1 MDTEPKW
8 TLNWSELKQYFNCPL
23 PVEVPTFWLSSS
35 NSKIHWNSS
44 VHRFFVFLIASPFFD
59 DPHLYPD
66 FSQVDLQL
74 IQSPATRATSR
85 RTMSLGRG
93 GLGRAEHD
101 GFGAA
106 GGLRLAAE
114 SRDHLYGGCHGHPLV
129 EVRKTWGKQPFF
141 GGNLRF

>member
-1 MDTEPKW
+1 M
-8 TLNWSELKQYFNCPL
+8 
-23 PVEVPTFWLSSS
+23 
-35 NSKIHWNSS
+35 
-44 VHRFFVFLIASPFFD
+44 IASPFFD

-129 EVRKTWGKQPFF
+129 EVRKT
-141 GGNLRF
+141 

>member
-1 MDTEPKW
+1 MEFH
-8 TLNWSELKQYFNCPL
+8 LFI
-23 PVEVPTFWLSSS
+23 V
-35 NSKIHWNSS
+35 
-44 VHRFFVFLIASPFFD
+44 FFVFLIASPFFH

-74 IQSPATRATSR
+74 IQLLVTRATSR
-85 RTMSLGRG
+85 RTVSLGRG

-129 EVRKTWGKQPFF
+129 EVRKTGGKPPFF
-141 GGNLRF
+141 WGGT